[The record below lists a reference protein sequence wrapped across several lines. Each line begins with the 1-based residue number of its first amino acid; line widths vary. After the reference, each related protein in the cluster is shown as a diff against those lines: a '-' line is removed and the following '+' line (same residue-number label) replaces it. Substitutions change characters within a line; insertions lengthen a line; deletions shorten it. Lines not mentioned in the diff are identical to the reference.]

1 MTVST
6 TTNKVRINGNGI
18 TTSFPFQF
26 PILKNDFSDLKV
38 YRIDIDEET
47 QEEIATL
54 LSITTNYTITV
65 IKNLEQRITSGYINL
80 INENNEPLAL
90 TENQALF
97 IMREEEITQDL
108 DLYENQKF
116 PYKNLE
122 NMLDK
127 IIVIN
132 QQQQE
137 QIDRTLKTSSFF
149 TGSLSETITSPVENR
164 SLKWKKKQDGTFYVS
179 NSDTDVDEVY
189 NQIVNNSNIIAV
201 GQNINNVNINAN
213 NINNVNTTAN
223 NINNVNNV
231 AENINALNSINNWI
245 STSGGVVNYYIG
257 QVIQVLCS
265 SNYIP
270 SGTLPCDGTEYNK
283 TQFPDLWN
291 NYLTAT
297 SPLLQTCTYEEYQT
311 NITNNGFCEKFA
323 IDTDNNKFKV
333 PILNNVMYQNTDT
346 TLPVLGNGKVLG
358 LTNGSITGGLSA
370 DSYNA
375 QRLMGSTGTPIGS
388 DVSTTAPNSGSTI
401 VGKLGVVQEANN
413 SGLIAQNKLNATL
426 KFFVVV
432 ANGEIN
438 QSQMD
443 WSTWATGLNSK
454 ANIDLNNVANNID
467 YVIER
472 GSNENGWYEKYK
484 SGKIRQGG
492 QAYGNGTYSNTLTFP
507 TPFANTNY
515 IMYNGSTEYSGNI
528 IELAQG
534 SWLIRYFTGDKTTTN
549 IKWQALFRTSNG
561 SAVWFPTENYMNW
574 IAESY

>member
-47 QEEIATL
+47 QEETATL

-65 IKNLEQRITSGYINL
+65 TKNLEQRITSGYINL

-189 NQIVNNSNIIAV
+189 NQTVNNPNVIAV
-201 GQNINNVNINAN
+201 GQNINNVNISANNINSINAVAPNIASVNSVAN
-213 NINNVNTTAN
+213 NINNVNTLA
-223 NINNVNNV
+223 
-231 AENINALNSINNWI
+231 
-245 STSGGVVNYYIG
+245 
-257 QVIQVLCS
+257 
-265 SNYIP
+265 
-270 SGTLPCDGTEYNK
+270 
-283 TQFPDLWN
+283 
-291 NYLTAT
+291 
-297 SPLLQTCTYEEYQT
+297 T
-311 NITNNGFCEKFA
+311 NIT
-323 IDTDNNKFKV
+323 
-333 PILNNVMYQNTDT
+333 
-346 TLPVLGNGKVLG
+346 
-358 LTNGSITGGLSA
+358 
-370 DSYNA
+370 
-375 QRLMGSTGTPIGS
+375 
-388 DVSTTAPNSGSTI
+388 TI
-401 VGKLGVVQEANN
+401 QTK
-413 SGLIAQNKLNATL
+413 
-426 KFFVVV
+426 
-432 ANGEIN
+432 
-438 QSQMD
+438 
-443 WSTWATGLNSK
+443 
-454 ANIDLNNVANNID
+454 
-467 YVIER
+467 
-472 GSNENGWYEKYK
+472 
-484 SGKIRQGG
+484 
-492 QAYGNGTYSNTLTFP
+492 
-507 TPFANTNY
+507 ANTNLSNLNTILISIATDLNTITTPGNYEFQPAIHTNTPFPAGAQTAFGMFVNINPNNGTILQYVWSYGNDFFYRTYLVATTTWTAWAQVANTNLNNLSAAGKETLDY
-515 IMYNGSTEYSGNI
+515 IAGPSNRFLQLSLEASGTTYTAPSNGWVYLFCEYQSGN
-528 IELAQG
+528 AAYVQG
-534 SWLIRYFTGDKTTTN
+534 FNVLSSLGFYHYFHSNDAN
-549 IKWQALFRTSNG
+549 IKCRNSIPCKKGDTYMILYNCGLKNIDFKFVYAEG
-561 SAVWFPTENYMNW
+561 SY
-574 IAESY
+574 

>member
-47 QEEIATL
+47 QEETETL

-65 IKNLEQRITSGYINL
+65 TKNLEQRITSGYINL

-189 NQIVNNSNIIAV
+189 NQIVNNSNVIAV

-213 NINNVNTTAN
+213 NINNINTTAN
-223 NINNVNNV
+223 NINNINNVAENINNIDIVNENIDNINVVKDNIHNVNTTANNIASVNNV
-231 AENINALNSINNWI
+231 AENINN
-245 STSGGVVNYYIG
+245 VN
-257 QVIQVLCS
+257 
-265 SNYIP
+265 
-270 SGTLPCDGTEYNK
+270 TL
-283 TQFPDLWN
+283 
-291 NYLTAT
+291 AA
-297 SPLLQTCTYEEYQT
+297 
-311 NITNNGFCEKFA
+311 NIT
-323 IDTDNNKFKV
+323 
-333 PILNNVMYQNTDT
+333 
-346 TLPVLGNGKVLG
+346 
-358 LTNGSITGGLSA
+358 
-370 DSYNA
+370 
-375 QRLMGSTGTPIGS
+375 
-388 DVSTTAPNSGSTI
+388 TI
-401 VGKLGVVQEANN
+401 Q
-413 SGLIAQNKLNATL
+413 T
-426 KFFVVV
+426 
-432 ANGEIN
+432 
-438 QSQMD
+438 
-443 WSTWATGLNSK
+443 K
-454 ANIDLNNVANNID
+454 ANTNLNNID
-467 YVIER
+467 TTAKETITNLSAPSSRTIEISLTV
-472 GSNENGWYEKYK
+472 GETLYTAPANGYIGLQATASSSGGAVELSNYNNPHIGNANSRSGISGLYCCIPVAKGDLVRIYEYNCSNYSAKFIYTNG
-484 SGKIRQGG
+484 
-492 QAYGNGTYSNTLTFP
+492 N
-507 TPFANTNY
+507 
-515 IMYNGSTEYSGNI
+515 
-528 IELAQG
+528 
-534 SWLIRYFTGDKTTTN
+534 
-549 IKWQALFRTSNG
+549 
-561 SAVWFPTENYMNW
+561 
-574 IAESY
+574 

>member
-18 TTSFPFQF
+18 TTSFSFQF

-189 NQIVNNSNIIAV
+189 NQIVNNPNVIAV

-270 SGTLPCDGTEYNK
+270 FGTLPCDGTEYNK

-291 NYLTAT
+291 NYLIADT
-297 SPLLQTCTYEEYQT
+297 PLLQTCTYEEYQQD
-311 NITNNGFCEKFA
+311 ITTYGQCIKFA
-323 IDTDNNKFKV
+323 IDTINNKFKV
-333 PILNNVMYQNTDT
+333 PTIKDGSYITQAKSDTELGKSYNESLPNITATTGYLPNINSVNHPTGSMYLSGNT
-346 TLPVLGNGKVLG
+346 
-358 LTNGSITGGLSA
+358 GSFNTGGSTNVNQTNIGFNASLS
-370 DSYNA
+370 SSTYKNNA
-375 QRLMGSTGTPIGS
+375 
-388 DVSTTAPNSGSTI
+388 
-401 VGKLGVVQEANN
+401 KVQGDNVRAR
-413 SGLIAQNKLNATL
+413 
-426 KFFVVV
+426 FFVIV

-438 QSQMD
+438 QSIMD
-443 WSTWATGLNSK
+443 WSAWATGLNGK
-454 ANIDLNNVANNID
+454 ANTDLNNLSAIGKETLDYIASPSNRILQLSLKASGTTYTATGNGWVYFFCKYQSGDSVFASGFNTNNSLGFHHFFNSNNSQD
-467 YVIER
+467 ACR
-472 GSNENGWYEKYK
+472 GSISCKKGDTFIISYN
-484 SGKIRQGG
+484 
-492 QAYGNGTYSNTLTFP
+492 NTIKNVDFK
-507 TPFANTNY
+507 FVYAE
-515 IMYNGSTEYSGNI
+515 GSY
-528 IELAQG
+528 
-534 SWLIRYFTGDKTTTN
+534 
-549 IKWQALFRTSNG
+549 
-561 SAVWFPTENYMNW
+561 
-574 IAESY
+574 